1 MAKNSETFGVM
12 SPCLWVSIKSLKN
25 AMALSWP
32 CGLCLSCVLLYTT
45 GTIKY
50 FGYDKYQ
57 YNVLEV
63 NNTSYEKC
71 IDKDFIKNITGGA
84 GRDVFNLTQTKTYY
98 FLSSG
103 GYCFQ
108 GLKVAVNVL
117 RPMPPA
123 PAPTSTSTTST
134 FSSSLLL
141 LMLLLLIII

>member
-1 MAKNSETFGVM
+1 M
-12 SPCLWVSIKSLKN
+12 
-25 AMALSWP
+25 
-32 CGLCLSCVLLYTT
+32 LLD
-45 GTIKY
+45 

-63 NNTSYEKC
+63 NETSYEKC

-98 FLSSG
+98 FLSGG

-123 PAPTSTSTTST
+123 PAPTSTSSSSTSTTAT

-141 LMLLLLIII
+141 LLLLLLIVI